1 MTYTQWYDSP
11 LGRMLLAADSVG
23 LTGVWF
29 DGEKYFAH
37 YLERQYEE
45 KETPFLQQTKHWLD
59 IYFSGKEPDFTVPLR
74 FNGTDFQNEV
84 WRMLCTIPYG
94 QTTTYGALAK
104 QIAVTRS
111 CKLGK
116 ILLIE

>member
-45 KETPFLQQTKHWLD
+45 KETPFLQQTK
-59 IYFSGKEPDFTVPLR
+59 SR
-74 FNGTDFQNEV
+74 
-84 WRMLCTIPYG
+84 
-94 QTTTYGALAK
+94 
-104 QIAVTRS
+104 
-111 CKLGK
+111 
-116 ILLIE
+116 